1 LAALPQRAPSEH
13 LMTLPIPLTV
23 RVQTARADRHIKADL
38 HDLSF
43 RSVVPG
49 GFASARMTIS
59 RPLALQ
65 PDDVAYYGKVEIQD
79 ERNAQTVW
87 AGRLEDPGRSVGSS
101 GELWELA
108 AVGPSAHAQD
118 RTVPLIYVDRNLT
131 RWYRTQ
137 VGGTSLV
144 KDATDTTT
152 EYELD
157 DVLDAMT
164 LTFPNGTPLP
174 TNGLMRM
181 QYRAIREAGQRIARF
196 DYRHV
201 EGWISTSAKVRAY
214 MYPTVSLERD
224 DNFSTT
230 ETNLSARVMT
240 TNFAVTKDVVELR
253 IMWTGAPTTAG
264 DGVWSSI
271 GSPYVMAQRFDKTGA
286 VVGASGYTSYQVK
299 ASEIVA
305 DLLGRLL
312 TQYDGANAT
321 VETTTFGI
329 EQAAYP
335 DGIAP
340 AGVLADMIEIE
351 PTFYWA
357 AWEQNPNN
365 GKHRFEWRTWPT
377 TVAYDATVDDGYT
390 SSGSAEGL
398 YNEVMVRWRN
408 ARGELKQARR
418 TQTVAA
424 LTDAGLT
431 RDGFRD
437 LGDEIASSVTA
448 IQVGDQFL
456 IEHKTAPNAGRLTV
470 ARPIYDHTL
479 GRSVMPWEIRPG
491 KLIRV
496 RGILASSDA
505 LNATSR
511 DGVTVFKVIAVDFDA
526 SSASATLELDSQPP
540 SMAHMLAARMEMAQ
554 TSQTKRRRR

>member
-1 LAALPQRAPSEH
+1 
-13 LMTLPIPLTV
+13 MTLPIPLTV
-23 RVQTARADRHIKADL
+23 RLVTARADRHIKADL

-65 PDDVAYYGKVEIQD
+65 PDDVAYYGRVVIYD
-79 ERNAQTVW
+79 ERTGQAVW
-87 AGRLEDPGRSVGSS
+87 EGRLEDPGRAVGAS
-101 GELWELA
+101 GELWELV

-137 VGGTSLV
+137 VGDSIV
-144 KDATDTTT
+144 KTATDSTT
-152 EYELD
+152 EYDLD
-157 DVLDAMT
+157 NTLDAMI
-164 LTFPNGTPLP
+164 LAFPSGTILP

-240 TNFAVTKDVVELR
+240 TNFAVTKDVLDLR

-271 GSPYVMAQRFDKTGA
+271 GSPYVMAQRLDKTGA

-321 VETTTFGI
+321 VDTTTFGI
-329 EQAAYP
+329 EQAAWP
-335 DGIAP
+335 DGITP
-340 AGVLADMIEIE
+340 AGVLADMMTVE

-398 YNEVMVRWRN
+398 YNAVMIRWRN
-408 ARGELKQARR
+408 GWGELKQTRR

-431 RDGFRD
+431 RDGFID
-437 LGDEIASSVTA
+437 LGDEMASATTA
-448 IQVGDQFL
+448 IQTGDQFL
-456 IEHKTAPNAGRLTV
+456 VEHKTASNAGRLTV

-511 DGVTVFKVIAVDFDA
+511 DGVTVFKVVAVDFDA
-526 SSASATLELDSQPP
+526 SSASATLELDSQPL
-540 SMAHMLAARMEMAQ
+540 SVAHMLAARMEMAQ
-554 TSQTKRRRR
+554 TSQTKRRRRR